1 MAGESSSVRSEKAA
15 SNRSSS
21 GSSLSRTTSSDS
33 KDVIG
38 RVPTEDQPENNRNDI
53 EKGLAALET
62 TPTKDGNVN
71 HSNNDNNT
79 TNLDLIR
86 SHVSHQEM
94 HASNDAYREE
104 NAEQYL
110 RFSPARKMVIVAI
123 LSYSSF
129 LAPVSSTSILPAVP
143 EVADTFNTTG
153 SMVNAS
159 NAVFL
164 VFMGLSSTF
173 WGTFSQILGRRPVG
187 DPFPNRKTVL
197 TMYCLDVILE
207 LISVLCF

>member
-1 MAGESSSVRSEKAA
+1 MTMAGETGSDHSEKAA
-15 SNRSSS
+15 SNRLSS
-21 GSSLSRTTSSDS
+21 GSSLSRTTTSDS
-33 KDVIG
+33 TDVIG
-38 RVPTEDQPENNRNDI
+38 RVPTQDQPENTKNDI

-62 TPTKDGNVN
+62 TPTKDSNVN
-71 HSNNDNNT
+71 NSSNNNNN
-79 TNLDLIR
+79 NLDLIR

-129 LAPVSSTSILPAVP
+129 LSPVSSTSILPAVP

-153 SMVNAS
+153 SMINAS

-187 DPFPNRKTVL
+187 IPFFSFSRKR
-197 TMYCLDVILE
+197 
-207 LISVLCF
+207 LC

>member
-1 MAGESSSVRSEKAA
+1 MAGETGSVHSEKAA

-21 GSSLSRTTSSDS
+21 DGSLSRTTSSENTDT
-33 KDVIG
+33 IG
-38 RVPTEDQPENNRNDI
+38 RVPTEDHARNDM

-62 TPTKDGNVN
+62 APTKDS
-71 HSNNDNNT
+71 HMNNNNNT
-79 TNLDLIR
+79 SNNLDLIR

-129 LAPVSSTSILPAVP
+129 LSPVSSTSILPAVP

-153 SMVNAS
+153 SMINAS

-164 VFMGLSSTF
+164 VFMGLSATF

-187 DPFPNRKTVL
+187 VSFFQTKKTVL
-197 TMYCLDVILE
+197 TIHCLDVLLE
-207 LISVLCF
+207 LLSFLCV

>member
-1 MAGESSSVRSEKAA
+1 MTGETGSVHSEKAV

-21 GSSLSRTTSSDS
+21 ASSLSRTTSSDS
-33 KDVIG
+33 TDAID
-38 RVPTEDQPENNRNDI
+38 RVPTENQHENTKNDI
-53 EKGLAALET
+53 EKGPAALET
-62 TPTKDGNVN
+62 TPTKDSNVN
-71 HSNNDNNT
+71 NNNN
-79 TNLDLIR
+79 NLDLIR

-129 LAPVSSTSILPAVP
+129 LSPVSSTSILPAVP

-153 SMVNAS
+153 SMINAS

-187 DPFPNRKTVL
+187 IPFSFSTKRR
-197 TMYCLDVILE
+197 C
-207 LISVLCF
+207 